1 MVALVTHGADDAPI
15 AVHRTFV
22 GRDGASKAPVDP
34 QKMMLGFWTS
44 KKGASVLAWGQRH
57 KTFPNPEQLLTGFW
71 KIIAES
77 CKMPALI

>member
-34 QKMMLGFWTS
+34 QKMMLGRAVAAWCS
-44 KKGASVLAWGQRH
+44 LARVA
-57 KTFPNPEQLLTGFW
+57 
-71 KIIAES
+71 IR
-77 CKMPALI
+77 